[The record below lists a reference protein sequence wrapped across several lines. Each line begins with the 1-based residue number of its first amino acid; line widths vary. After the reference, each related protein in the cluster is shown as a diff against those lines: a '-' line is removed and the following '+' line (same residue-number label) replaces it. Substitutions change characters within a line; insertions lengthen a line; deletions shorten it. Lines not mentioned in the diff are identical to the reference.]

1 MRFVESDRGV
11 GASKLYLWT
20 ENSLQILPTV
30 AFETGIGQHWIQIDF
45 RDRCPRTLS
54 RSMKTE
60 SRVVTE
66 VE

>member
-1 MRFVESDRGV
+1 MKV
-11 GASKLYLWT
+11 YLWT
-20 ENSLQILPTV
+20 DNSLQILPTV